1 MVVCEWFEH
10 SSFFFFPKI
19 LFSFFCRCW
28 RWDEATDNRHWF
40 TFGHFTERSW
50 YSLIEEIQFP
60 FIQPRCCLG
69 SNVQIPGCKT
79 SRYQQRK
86 TSQVWLVMGSV
97 MVPFMGSG
105 MGSARGVIW
114 IMGLGPGVLSF
125 GCKYPKRRLLSKFKS
140 FQNVKKVWSTV
151 TFTKVEERPLAP
163 IDWKSWIFWV
173 SFKDLPELATGWL
186 VSLVHSCLV
195 RHHQH
200 SYHQHSH
207 HHHGHHHN
215 GMGIG
220 KG

>member
-1 MVVCEWFEH
+1 MYKYQVVRPRVTNRGKHHKFGQSWDQSWCH
-10 SSFFFFPKI
+10 SWGWAWGRLGGLI
-19 LFSFFCRCW
+19 L
-28 RWDEATDNRHWF
+28 
-40 TFGHFTERSW
+40 
-50 YSLIEEIQFP
+50 
-60 FIQPRCCLG
+60 
-69 SNVQIPGCKT
+69 
-79 SRYQQRK
+79 
-86 TSQVWLVMGSV
+86 
-97 MVPFMGSG
+97 
-105 MGSARGVIW
+105 

>member
-125 GCKYPKRRLLSKFKS
+125 SCKYPKRQLLSKFKS

-207 HHHGHHHN
+207 HHHN